1 MGILKTV
8 ESMAMGNAAPEH
20 AKVAGGLMEE
30 LQQRP
35 EGIGGL
41 IQSFQRNGLGSSV
54 EQWSK
59 GQTQPPNQTTIE
71 NGLAGSGIVESVA
84 QRTGLSEGVVRG
96 ALAVI
101 VPVLIHHM
109 ISNSHVTT
117 TGQPTGTQPA
127 PGGVLQTV
135 LQRII

>member
-8 ESMAMGNAAPEH
+8 ESMAMGNAAPED

-59 GQTQPPNQTTIE
+59 GQTQLPNQTTIE

-96 ALAVI
+96 ALAII

-109 ISNSHVTT
+109 ISNSHATT
-117 TGQPTGTQPA
+117 TGQPTGTQPV

>member
-8 ESMAMGNAAPEH
+8 ESMAMGNAAPED

-96 ALAVI
+96 ALAII
-101 VPVLIHHM
+101 VPVLVHHM

-117 TGQPTGTQPA
+117 TGQPTGTQPE
-127 PGGVLQTV
+127 PGGLLQTV